1 MQFDDQLLIKTIAK
15 GDPYKEDIIYGT
27 PLISS
32 TEPIITWKGLIW
44 KDISNENEPLLKIYL
59 NGWQILTT
67 DLIVKNDLNSE
78 EFISN
83 EVLSAHQGYVL
94 KNNLKTYIYDS
105 IMYSTKWILDETS
118 NLYTYTFTE
127 EDTETDVISLESI
140 QLLYPGKNITLNEL
154 KVLQSL
160 NILEDSQGDNWFKI
174 KALSGSPDI
183 DLPVRILI
191 KKNL

>member
-32 TEPIITWKGLIW
+32 TEPIITWTGLIW
-44 KDISNENEPLLKIYL
+44 KDISDETKPLLKIYL

-67 DLIVKNDLNSE
+67 DLIVKNDLDSE

-94 KNNLKTYIYDS
+94 KNSLKTYIYDS
-105 IMYSTKWILDETS
+105 IMYSTKWVLEETS

-127 EDTETDVISLESI
+127 EDTEPDVISLDSI

>member
-27 PLISS
+27 PLISA

-59 NGWQILTT
+59 NGWHILTT

-105 IMYSTKWILDETS
+105 IMYSTKWILDENS

-127 EDTETDVISLESI
+127 EDTEPGVISLESI

>member
-78 EFISN
+78 EFISK

-105 IMYSTKWILDETS
+105 IMYSTKWVLDETS

-154 KVLQSL
+154 KILQSL

>member
-32 TEPIITWKGLIW
+32 TEPIITWTGLIW

-83 EVLSAHQGYVL
+83 EALSAHQGYVL

-105 IMYSTKWILDETS
+105 IMYSTKWVLDETS

-127 EDTETDVISLESI
+127 DDTEPDVISLESI